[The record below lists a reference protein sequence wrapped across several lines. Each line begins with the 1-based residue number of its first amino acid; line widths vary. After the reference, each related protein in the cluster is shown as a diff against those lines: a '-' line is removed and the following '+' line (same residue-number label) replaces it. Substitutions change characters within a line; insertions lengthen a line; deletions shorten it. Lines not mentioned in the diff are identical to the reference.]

1 MITPD
6 PTYPIAFNKKS
17 SGQPT
22 SPHQPL
28 SEDQLPLLITGIAG
42 VSGFNAFHYF
52 RKKFGNQVIGLR
64 TVNNWP
70 LSGEQ
75 IIACNVEDQEAF
87 QAIIDKYKIR
97 TILNCGGSC
106 ALKSCE
112 LDPQMAERVN
122 VDGIRSLLKAIERTD
137 IQLLH
142 LSIDLVFS
150 GTGTGNH
157 VESDPTDPVTVYGR
171 TMVDAEQ
178 LIESQRP
185 QSCIMRISLPM
196 GISFNGH
203 AGAIDWIQSRF
214 AKDKPA
220 TLYYD
225 EIRTPTYVDCL
236 NETIEEVL
244 SLRLNGLFHAGG
256 PVQLSLYQ
264 IAQIV
269 NRIGGYDPNQLF
281 GCPRVDAGPIPP
293 RAGNVTMNSDKLA
306 LALGRQPFQ
315 NWPLDP
321 RHIPD
326 SREWHYDRS
335 FHCNNSLK
343 NIENELYKRPQL

>member
-1 MITPD
+1 MTISD
-6 PTYPIAFNKKS
+6 PTYPIAYNN
-17 SGQPT
+17 SGGHPT
-22 SPHQPL
+22 EPHQPL
-28 SEDQLPLLITGIAG
+28 SKDQLPLLITGIAG

-64 TVNNWP
+64 TPNNWP

-75 IIACNVEDQEAF
+75 IIACNVEDEEAF
-87 QAIIDKYKIR
+87 QNVIDKYKIR

-106 ALKSCE
+106 ALKACE

-122 VDGIRSLLKAIERTD
+122 VDGIRSLLKAIEGTD

-150 GTGTGNH
+150 GTSNGNH
-157 VESDPTDPVTVYGR
+157 VESDPPNPVTVYGR
-171 TMVDAEQ
+171 TMVDAER
-178 LIESQRP
+178 LIESRRP
-185 QSCIMRISLPM
+185 QACVMRISLPM

-214 AKDKPA
+214 AKNKPA

-225 EIRTPTYVDCL
+225 EIRTPTYVGCL

-244 SLRLNGLFHAGG
+244 ALRLDGLFHAGG
-256 PVQLSLYQ
+256 PIQLSLYQ

-269 NRIGGYDPNQLF
+269 NRIGGYDPNHLF
-281 GCPRVDAGPIPP
+281 GCPRIDAGPIPP

-321 RHIPD
+321 RHVPD

-335 FHCNNSLK
+335 FHSNNSLE

>member
-6 PTYPIAFNKKS
+6 PTYSIAYHKS
-17 SGQPT
+17 IGQT
-22 SPHQPL
+22 TVPHQPL
-28 SEDQLPLLITGIAG
+28 SKDQLPLLITGIAG

-64 TVNNWP
+64 TVKNWP

-75 IIACNVEDQEAF
+75 IIACNVEDQKAF

-150 GTGTGNH
+150 GTGNGNH

-244 SLRLNGLFHAGG
+244 SRRLNGLFHAGG

-281 GCPRVDAGPIPP
+281 GCPRIDAGPIPP

-335 FHCNNSLK
+335 FHCNNSLE

>member
-1 MITPD
+1 MIPPD
-6 PTYPIAFNKKS
+6 PTYPIAYTS
-17 SGQPT
+17 SGELPSQPRC
-22 SPHQPL
+22 SL
-28 SEDQLPLLITGIAG
+28 SKEQLPLLITGIAG

-52 RKKFGNQVIGLR
+52 REKFGDQVIGLR

-70 LSGEQ
+70 LSGDQ
-75 IIACNVEDQEAF
+75 IISCNVEDEKAF
-87 QAIIDKYKIR
+87 QNIIDKYEIR

-106 ALKSCE
+106 ALKACE
-112 LDPQMAERVN
+112 LDPEMAQRVN
-122 VDGIRSLLKAIERTD
+122 VHGIRSLLKAIEGTD

-150 GTGTGNH
+150 GMGEGNH
-157 VESDPTDPVTVYGR
+157 VESDQPDPVTVYGR
-171 TMVDAEQ
+171 TMVDAER
-178 LIESQRP
+178 LIEAHRP
-185 QSCIMRISLPM
+185 QSCVMRISLPM

-214 AKDKPA
+214 AKNKPA

-225 EIRTPTYVDCL
+225 EIRTPTYVECL

-244 SLRLNGLFHAGG
+244 ALRLEGLFHAGG
-256 PVQLSLYQ
+256 PIRLSLFQ

-269 NRIGGYDPNQLF
+269 NRVGGYDPNHLF
-281 GCPRVDAGPIPP
+281 GCPRIDAGPIPP

-306 LALGRQPFQ
+306 LALDRQPFQ

-321 RHIPD
+321 KHIPD
-326 SREWHYDRS
+326 SRDWHYDRT
-335 FHCNNSLK
+335 FHCHNSLE
-343 NIENELYKRPQL
+343 NIENELYKRPRR